1 MKAEF
6 PERGALLK
14 QFKIIAEKIIN
25 GEKLS
30 LDELRVAYILWYLN
44 LIAVSANG
52 SKIMLISNEFTERIA
67 NEDWSLLMVRVA
79 QWTPMRLLILF
90 GLDKGGILSLDEVVN
105 NLGAKV
111 QNATKQI
118 ETVLDFAFGRR
129 WRSPRGEYPRKPF
142 NKVIV
147 KKILFPLGQE
157 LGLFYY
163 VRSRYMRVSELAEAF
178 IASNPFPNQEIIK
191 TIPNEPLILVGVSS
205 IIASS
210 NKITVIS
217 PWFDLTIVNSVI
229 KPLSNNKHI
238 VIITRRPRERSKH
251 QIALEELREITSEIY
266 YHDHLHTK
274 AVIGKQA
281 IVTSANMIRTS
292 LLRNPEVGIFFRET
306 PPELAT
312 HVQEIISISK
322 FPKMIII

>member
-1 MKAEF
+1 MESRNIAPLMKAEF

-52 SKIMLISNEFTERIA
+52 SKITLISNEFTERIA

-163 VRSRYMRVSELAEAF
+163 VRSRYMRVSELAEA
-178 IASNPFPNQEIIK
+178 
-191 TIPNEPLILVGVSS
+191 
-205 IIASS
+205 
-210 NKITVIS
+210 
-217 PWFDLTIVNSVI
+217 
-229 KPLSNNKHI
+229 LSWK
-238 VIITRRPRERSKH
+238 
-251 QIALEELREITSEIY
+251 
-266 YHDHLHTK
+266 
-274 AVIGKQA
+274 
-281 IVTSANMIRTS
+281 
-292 LLRNPEVGIFFRET
+292 
-306 PPELAT
+306 
-312 HVQEIISISK
+312 
-322 FPKMIII
+322 